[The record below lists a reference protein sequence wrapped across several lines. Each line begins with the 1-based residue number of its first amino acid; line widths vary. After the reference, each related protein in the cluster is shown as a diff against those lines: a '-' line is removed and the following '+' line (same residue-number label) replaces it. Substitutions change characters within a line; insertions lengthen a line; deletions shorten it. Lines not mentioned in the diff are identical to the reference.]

1 MNIVVVESP
10 AKAKTIN
17 KYLGRGY
24 EVLASFGHVRDLP
37 AKDGSVDPDHDFKM
51 IWEVDGKAQKR
62 LGDIAN
68 AVKGADKLILATDP
82 DREGEAI
89 SWHVLEVLKARKLL
103 KDVDVE
109 RVVFNAIT
117 KAAITEAMK
126 NPRRIDQALVDAYL
140 ARRALDYLVGFT
152 LSPVLWRKLPGSRSA
167 GRVQSVALRL
177 VCDRELEIEKFVA
190 REYWSLVATLATP
203 RKETFEARLV
213 GADGQKITRL
223 DIGSGKEAEDFKQAL
238 EKAAFTV
245 AQVEAKPAR
254 RNPYPPFTTS
264 TLQQEASRKLGFAPA
279 HTMRVAQRLYEG
291 ADIDGET
298 VGLITY
304 MRTDGVD
311 MDEGAV
317 RSIRDMIGA
326 DFGARYVP
334 EAPRKYQAKTK
345 NAQEAHE
352 AIRPTDVSR
361 RPKDVAKFLEP
372 DQAKLYELIWI
383 RALACQMESAEL
395 ERTTVDITAKVAAR
409 TLDLRANGTVIK
421 FDGFLAVYQE
431 GRDDEPEDDES
442 RRLPEMSQGER
453 LEKRKIDAT
462 QHFTEPPPRY
472 SEASLVKRMEELGIG
487 RPSTY
492 ASILQVLKD
501 RKYVRL
507 DKRRLVPEDRG
518 RIVVAFL
525 ENFFQRYVEYDFTA
539 GLEDELDRVSNNEIA
554 WRDLLRD
561 FWRDFTAAVGEI
573 KDLKISQVIDAL
585 NEVLGPHIFPPRA
598 DGGDPRQCTV
608 CGTGQLSLKLGK
620 FGAFIGCSNY
630 PDCRNTRPLT
640 AAAEGAMEP
649 AKKLGDDPET
659 GLEVTLR
666 AGRFGPYVQLG
677 EGKDGE
683 KPKRAGLPKG
693 TEPAAVDLALALKL
707 LSLPREIGKH
717 PEDGAPIVAG
727 IGRFGPYVLHNKTY
741 ANLENVDE
749 VFTVGLNRAVTLIAE
764 KIAKGPR
771 KGRFGQDPGR
781 PLGDHPVKGG
791 PIVAKNGR
799 YGPYVSHAGVNAT
812 LPKDLSPE
820 QVTLAQAVELIDAR
834 AGTGGGAKRKS
845 AKAAAGATTGDAPR
859 ARRAKPARPP
869 APAAAKQSK
878 ESAKPVAKKKK
889 AAK

>member
-37 AKDGSVDPDHDFKM
+37 AKDGSVDPDADFKM
-51 IWEVDGKAQKR
+51 IWEVDAKAQKR
-62 LGDIAN
+62 LGDIAK
-68 AVKGADKLILATDP
+68 AVKGATKLILATDP

-89 SWHVLEVLKARKLL
+89 SWHVLQVLKERKLL
-103 KDVDVE
+103 KDVEVE

-117 KAAITEAMK
+117 KTAVTEAMK
-126 NPRRIDQALVDAYL
+126 NPRKIDQALVDAYL

-177 VCDRELEIEKFVA
+177 VCDRELEIEKFVP

-203 RKETFEARLV
+203 RGETFEARLV
-213 GADGQKITRL
+213 GADGQKIQRL
-223 DIGSGKEAEDFKQAL
+223 DVGTGKEAEDFRQAL
-238 EKAAFTV
+238 DRAAFTV
-245 AQVEAKPAR
+245 ALVDSKPAK

-291 ADIDGET
+291 IDIGGET

-317 RSIRDMIGA
+317 RQIRDVIGT

-334 EAPRKYQAKTK
+334 DAPRKYLAKTK

-352 AIRPTDVSR
+352 AIRPTDVAC
-361 RPKDVAKFLEP
+361 RPKEIAKFLEP

-395 ERTTVDITAKVAAR
+395 ERTAVDITAKAGSR
-409 TLDLRANGTVIK
+409 TLDMRANGTVVK
-421 FDGFLAVYQE
+421 FDGFLKVYQE

-442 RRLPEMSQGER
+442 RRLPEMSQGEN
-453 LEKRKIDAT
+453 LQKRKIDAS

-501 RKYVRL
+501 RKYVRI
-507 DKRRLVPEDRG
+507 DKRRLVAEDRG

-525 ENFFQRYVEYDFTA
+525 ENFFARYVEYDFTA
-539 GLEDELDRVSNNEIA
+539 GLEDQLDRVSNNELE

-561 FWRDFTAAVGEI
+561 FWRDFTAAVGDI
-573 KDLKISQVIDAL
+573 KDLTITQVIDAL
-585 NEVLGPHIFPPRA
+585 NEMLGVHIFPARA

-630 PDCRNTRPLT
+630 PECRNTRPLT
-640 AAAEGAMEP
+640 ASAEGAMEP
-649 AKKLGDDPET
+649 SRKLGDDPQT

-666 AGRFGPYVQLG
+666 SGRFGPYVQLG
-677 EGKDGE
+677 EGKEAKDGEKAE

-693 TEPAAVDLALALKL
+693 TEPSSVDLELALKL

-717 PEDGAPIVAG
+717 PEDGEPIVAG
-727 IGRFGPYVLHNKTY
+727 VGRFGPYVLHNKTY
-741 ANLENVDE
+741 ANLENAEE
-749 VFTVGLNRAVTLIAE
+749 VFTVGLNRAVTLIAD

-771 KGRFGQDPGR
+771 KGRFGADPGR
-781 PLGDHPVKGG
+781 PLGDHPDKGG
-791 PIVAKNGR
+791 PIVVKKGR

-812 LPKDLSPE
+812 LPKDMTPE
-820 QVTLAQAVELIDAR
+820 QVTLAQAIELLNAR
-834 AGTGGGAKRKS
+834 AAK
-845 AKAAAGATTGDAPR
+845 TGDAPR
-859 ARRAKPARPP
+859 ARRTTPRRAKPATT
-869 APAAAKQSK
+869 APAAA
-878 ESAKPVAKKKK
+878 AKKPKAAKAVAKKKK

>member
-1 MNIVVVESP
+1 MNVVVVESP

-37 AKDGSVDPDHDFKM
+37 AKDGSVDPDNDFKM

-62 LGDIAN
+62 LGDIAK
-68 AVKGADKLILATDP
+68 AVKGAEKLILATDP

-89 SWHVLEVLKARKLL
+89 SWHVLQVLKERKLL

-117 KAAITEAMK
+117 KASVTEAMK

-190 REYWSLVATLATP
+190 REYWSLVAKLATP
-203 RKETFEARLV
+203 RGEEFEARLV

-223 DIGSGKEAEDFKQAL
+223 DIGTGQEAEDFKRAL
-238 EKAAFTV
+238 EQAAFTV
-245 AQVEAKPAR
+245 ALVDSKPAK

-291 ADIDGET
+291 IDIDGDT

-311 MDEGAV
+311 MAEEAIGA
-317 RSIRDMIGA
+317 IRNMIG
-326 DFGARYVP
+326 DEFGKQYVP
-334 EAPRKYQAKTK
+334 EAPRRYTAKTK

-352 AIRPTDVSR
+352 AIRPTDATR
-361 RPKDVAKFLEP
+361 RPKDVAKFLEA

-395 ERTTVDITAKVAAR
+395 ERTAVDITAKAGGRA
-409 TLDLRANGTVIK
+409 LELRANGTVIK
-421 FDGFLAVYQE
+421 FDGFLRVYQE

-442 RRLPEMSQGER
+442 RRLPEMSQGES
-453 LEKRKIDAT
+453 LAKRAIDAA

-507 DKRRLVPEDRG
+507 EKRRLVPEDRG

-539 GLEDELDRVSNNEIA
+539 GLEDQLDRVSNNEIE
-554 WRDLLRD
+554 WREVLRD
-561 FWRDFTAAVGEI
+561 FWRDFTGAVGEI

-585 NEVLGPHIFPPRA
+585 NDMLAPHIFPPRPE
-598 DGGDPRQCTV
+598 GGDPRQCPV

-630 PDCRNTRPLT
+630 PECRNTRPLT
-640 AAAEGAMEP
+640 APAEGAMEP
-649 AKKLGDDPET
+649 SKKLGDDPET

-666 AGRFGPYVQLG
+666 SGRFGPYVQLG
-677 EGKDGE
+677 EAKDGE

-693 TEPAAVDLALALKL
+693 TEPSTVDLELALKL

-717 PEDGAPIVAG
+717 PEGGEPIVAG

-741 ANLENVDE
+741 ANLENAEE

-771 KGRFGQDPGR
+771 KGRFGDPGR
-781 PLGDHPVKGG
+781 ALGDHPEKGG
-791 PIVAKNGR
+791 PITVKKGR
-799 YGPYVSHAGVNAT
+799 YGPYVTHAGVNAT
-812 LPKDLSPE
+812 LPNDVTPE
-820 QVTLAQAVELIDAR
+820 AVTLAQAVELINAR
-834 AGTGGGAKRKS
+834 AAKT
-845 AKAAAGATTGDAPR
+845 GATTGGAPR
-859 ARRAKPARPP
+859 ARRTSPRRTKPATAT
-869 APAAAKQSK
+869 APAAAKK
-878 ESAKPVAKKKK
+878 PKAAKAVAKKKK

>member
-37 AKDGSVDPDHDFKM
+37 AKDGSVDPDADFKM
-51 IWEVDGKAQKR
+51 IWEVDAKAQKR
-62 LGDIAN
+62 LGDIAK
-68 AVKGADKLILATDP
+68 AVKGATKLILATDP

-89 SWHVLEVLKARKLL
+89 SWHVLQVLKERKLL
-103 KDVDVE
+103 KDVEVE

-117 KAAITEAMK
+117 KTAVTEAMK
-126 NPRRIDQALVDAYL
+126 NPRKIDQALVDAYL

-177 VCDRELEIEKFVA
+177 VCDRELEIEKFVP

-203 RKETFEARLV
+203 RGETFEARLV
-213 GADGQKITRL
+213 GADGQKIQRL
-223 DIGSGKEAEDFKQAL
+223 DVGTGKEAEDFRQAL
-238 EKAAFTV
+238 ERAAFTV
-245 AQVEAKPAR
+245 ALVDSKPAK

-291 ADIDGET
+291 IDIGGET

-317 RSIRDMIGA
+317 RQIRDVIGT

-334 EAPRKYQAKTK
+334 DAPRKYLAKTK

-352 AIRPTDVSR
+352 AIRPTDVAC
-361 RPKDVAKFLEP
+361 RPKEIAKFLEP

-395 ERTTVDITAKVAAR
+395 ERTAVDITAKAGSR
-409 TLDLRANGTVIK
+409 TLDMRANGTVVK
-421 FDGFLAVYQE
+421 FDGFLKVYQE

-442 RRLPEMSQGER
+442 RRLPEMSQGEN
-453 LEKRKIDAT
+453 LQKRKIDAS

-501 RKYVRL
+501 RKYVRI
-507 DKRRLVPEDRG
+507 DKRRLVAEDRG

-525 ENFFQRYVEYDFTA
+525 ENFFARYVEYDFTA
-539 GLEDELDRVSNNEIA
+539 GLEDQLDRVSNNELE

-561 FWRDFTAAVGEI
+561 FWRDFTAAVGDI
-573 KDLKISQVIDAL
+573 KDLTITQVIDAL
-585 NEVLGPHIFPPRA
+585 NERLGVHIFPARA

-630 PDCRNTRPLT
+630 PECRNTRPLT
-640 AAAEGAMEP
+640 ASAEGAMEP
-649 AKKLGDDPET
+649 SRKLGDDPQT

-666 AGRFGPYVQLG
+666 SGRFGPYVQLG
-677 EGKDGE
+677 EGKEAKDGEKAE

-693 TEPAAVDLALALKL
+693 TEPSSVDLELALKL

-717 PEDGAPIVAG
+717 PEDGEPIVAG
-727 IGRFGPYVLHNKTY
+727 VGRFGPYVLHNKTY
-741 ANLENVDE
+741 ANLENAEE
-749 VFTVGLNRAVTLIAE
+749 VFTVGLNRAVTLIAD

-771 KGRFGQDPGR
+771 KGRFGADPGR
-781 PLGDHPVKGG
+781 PLGDHPDKGG
-791 PIVAKNGR
+791 PIVVKKGR

-812 LPKDLSPE
+812 LPKDMTPE
-820 QVTLAQAVELIDAR
+820 QVTLAQAIELLNAR
-834 AGTGGGAKRKS
+834 AAK
-845 AKAAAGATTGDAPR
+845 TGDAPR
-859 ARRAKPARPP
+859 ARRTTPRRAKPATT
-869 APAAAKQSK
+869 APAAA
-878 ESAKPVAKKKK
+878 AKKPKAAKAVAKKKK

>member
-1 MNIVVVESP
+1 
-10 AKAKTIN
+10 
-17 KYLGRGY
+17 
-24 EVLASFGHVRDLP
+24 
-37 AKDGSVDPDHDFKM
+37 
-51 IWEVDGKAQKR
+51 
-62 LGDIAN
+62 
-68 AVKGADKLILATDP
+68 
-82 DREGEAI
+82 
-89 SWHVLEVLKARKLL
+89 
-103 KDVDVE
+103 
-109 RVVFNAIT
+109 FN
-117 KAAITEAMK
+117 
-126 NPRRIDQALVDAYL
+126 
-140 ARRALDYLVGFT
+140 

-177 VCDRELEIEKFVA
+177 VCDREMEIEKFVP

-203 RKETFEARLV
+203 RRETFEARLV
-213 GADGQKITRL
+213 GADGRKIQRL
-223 DIGSGKEAEDFKQAL
+223 DIGTGTEAEDFKQAL
-238 EKAAFTV
+238 ETAAFTV
-245 AQVEAKPAR
+245 ALVDSKPAK

-291 ADIDGET
+291 TDIEGET

-326 DFGARYVP
+326 DYGARYVP
-334 EAPRKYQAKTK
+334 EAPRKYQVKAK

-361 RPKDVAKFLEP
+361 RPREVAKFLEA

-395 ERTTVDITAKVAAR
+395 ERTAVDITAKAGAR
-409 TLDLRANGTVIK
+409 TIDLRANGTVIK

-442 RRLPEMSQGER
+442 RRLPEMNQGER

-507 DKRRLVPEDRG
+507 DKRRLYPEDRG
-518 RIVVAFL
+518 RIVVTFL

-539 GLEDELDRVSNNEIA
+539 GLEDQLDRVSNNELP

-561 FWRDFTAAVGEI
+561 FWRDFTAAIGEI

-585 NEVLGPHIFPPRA
+585 NEVLGSHIFPPRA

-608 CGTGQLSLKLGK
+608 CGTGQLSLKLGR

-640 AAAEGAMEP
+640 ATAEGGMEP
-649 AKKLGDDPET
+649 SKKLGDDPAT

-666 AGRFGPYVQLG
+666 SGRFGPYVQLG

-693 TEPAAVDLALALKL
+693 TEASSVDLDFALKL
-707 LSLPREIGKH
+707 LSLPRPIGTH
-717 PEDGAPIVAG
+717 PEDGQPIVAG

-741 ANLENVDE
+741 ANLENIEE

-764 KIAKGPR
+764 KIAKGPS
-771 KGRFGQDPGR
+771 KGRFGRDPGR
-781 PLGDHPVKGG
+781 PLGAHPAKGG
-791 PIVAKNGR
+791 PIVVKSGR

-812 LPKDLSPE
+812 LPKDMTPE
-820 QVTLAQAVELIDAR
+820 QVTLVQAVELLDAR
-834 AGTGGGAKRKS
+834 SGKG
-845 AKAAAGATTGDAPR
+845 GATTGDAPR
-859 ARRAKPARPP
+859 ARRTTPRRAKSAATA
-869 APAAAKQSK
+869 APAAAKKPKAQ
-878 ESAKPVAKKKK
+878 AKTVAKKKK